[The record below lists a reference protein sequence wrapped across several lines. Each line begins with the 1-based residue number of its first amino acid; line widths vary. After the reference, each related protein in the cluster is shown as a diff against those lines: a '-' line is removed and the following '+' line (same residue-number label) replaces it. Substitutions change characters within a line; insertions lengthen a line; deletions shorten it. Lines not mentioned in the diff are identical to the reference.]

1 LTQGVAI
8 PHISAY
14 LFCIETQP
22 TTLEIIMT
30 IKVGD
35 TVRYTRSGVVVT
47 YVVLR
52 VNTKSVWHNWILD
65 GKLINDD
72 FRVSHTTWGKMQNR
86 AEA

>member
-1 LTQGVAI
+1 
-8 PHISAY
+8 
-14 LFCIETQP
+14 
-22 TTLEIIMT
+22 MT

-86 AEA
+86 AEAK